1 MTARPD
7 LLLTFDFPPIGGGI
21 SRLMS
26 ELAMRYP
33 PGELI
38 VSTGQVDGS
47 GESDRQFPGRIDR
60 LALPSHRLKT
70 LQGLILW
77 SGRVRALA
85 RDHDAKFI
93 LCGNLRPAAY
103 PAKWLRETAGLPYG
117 VVLYGGDLLGLR
129 HNYLESRAKRLA
141 ARTLLASAEVLV
153 AISRW
158 THDLACEVLRELG
171 LADRTLRVRVIPMGA
186 DPALFTPGLDAGPL
200 VVRHRL
206 PPARWLV
213 TVARLVPH
221 KGVDVTIRALRLLVQ
236 AFPDLHYAIVGEGSY
251 QPSLESLAQ
260 EAGVADRVH
269 FLTDVRDAELPLA
282 YALADVYVG
291 VSRQTA
297 RDVEGFGISLLEAQ
311 ASATPVVA
319 GRSGGMPDAVREGE
333 TGLLTDPEDP
343 AAVAASIASLLR
355 EPGLAARLGAGGR
368 RAVERYYNWNRVVDD
383 FRALSVTATPAPP

>member
-1 MTARPD
+1 MTPQPD

-33 PGELI
+33 AGELI
-38 VSTGQVDGS
+38 VSTGQVEGWT
-47 GESDRQFPGRIDR
+47 ESDRQFPGRIDR

-70 LQGLILW
+70 LQGLVLW
-77 SGRVRALA
+77 SRRVRALA
-85 RDHDAKFI
+85 RDHHAKFI
-93 LCGNLRPAAY
+93 WCGNLRPAGY

-129 HNYLESRAKRLA
+129 HNYQASRAKRLA
-141 ARTLLASAEVLV
+141 ARTLLGSAEVLV

-171 LADRTLRVRVIPMGA
+171 LADRTLRVRVIPMGT
-186 DPALFTPGLDAGPL
+186 DPALFTPGRDAAPL
-200 VVRHRL
+200 VLRHGL

-221 KGVDVTIRALRLLVQ
+221 KGVDVTIRALRLLLEE
-236 AFPDLHYAIVGEGSY
+236 FPDLHYAIVGEGSY
-251 QPSLESLAQ
+251 QPSLETLAREQ
-260 EAGVADRVH
+260 GLADRVR
-269 FLTDVRDAELPLA
+269 FLTDVHDADLPLA

-297 RDVEGFGISLLEAQ
+297 RDVEGFGIALLEAQ
-311 ASATPVVA
+311 ASGKPVVA

-343 AAVAASIASLLR
+343 VAVAASIASLLR
-355 EPGLAARLGAGGR
+355 EPALAGRLGAGGR
-368 RAVERYYNWNRVVDD
+368 TAVERYYNWDRVVAD
-383 FRALSVTATPAPP
+383 FRALSAPATPAPP

>member
-1 MTARPD
+1 MTPRPD

-33 PGELI
+33 AGELI
-38 VSTGQVDGS
+38 VSTGQVEGS
-47 GESDRQFPGRIDR
+47 AESDREFPGRIDR

-77 SGRVRALA
+77 SRRVRALA
-85 RDHDAKFI
+85 RDHDAKFV

-171 LADRTLRVRVIPMGA
+171 LADRTLRVRVIPMGT
-186 DPALFTPGLDAGPL
+186 DPALFTPGLEAGPL
-200 VVRHRL
+200 VARHRL

-221 KGVDVTIRALRLLVQ
+221 KGVDVTIRALRLLVEE
-236 AFPDLHYAIVGEGSY
+236 FPDLHYAIVGEGSY
-251 QPSLESLAQ
+251 QASLEDLAR
-260 EAGVADRVH
+260 EAGLADRVR
-269 FLTDVRDAELPLA
+269 FLVDVRDTELPLA

-311 ASATPVVA
+311 ASGKPVVA

-343 AAVAASIASLLR
+343 AAVAASIATLLR
-355 EPGLAARLGAGGR
+355 EPALAARLGAGGR
-368 RAVERYYNWNRVVDD
+368 SAVQRYYNWDRVVDD
-383 FRALSVTATPAPP
+383 FRALSATATPAPP

>member
-1 MTARPD
+1 MMPRPD

-33 PGELI
+33 AGELI
-38 VSTGQVDGS
+38 VSTGQVDGWA
-47 GESDRQFPGRIDR
+47 ESDRQFPGRIDR

-70 LQGLILW
+70 LQGLVLW
-77 SGRVRALA
+77 SRRVRALA

-93 LCGNLRPAAY
+93 WCGNLRPAGY

-129 HNYLESRAKRLA
+129 HNYRASRAKRLA
-141 ARTLLASAEVLV
+141 ARTLLGSAEVLV

-171 LADRTLRVRVIPMGA
+171 LADRTLRVRVIPLGT
-186 DPALFTPGLDAGPL
+186 DPGLFTPGRDAAPL
-200 VVRHRL
+200 VLRHRL
-206 PPARWLV
+206 PAARWLV

-221 KGVDVTIRALRLLVQ
+221 KGVDVTIRALRLLVEE
-236 AFPDLHYAIVGEGSY
+236 FPDLHYAIVGEGSY
-251 QPSLESLAQ
+251 QPSLETLAREQ
-260 EAGVADRVH
+260 GLADRVR
-269 FLTDVRDAELPLA
+269 FLTDVHDADLPLA

-297 RDVEGFGISLLEAQ
+297 RDVEGFGIALLEAQ
-311 ASATPVVA
+311 ASGKPVVA

-343 AAVAASIASLLR
+343 VAVAASIASLLR
-355 EPGLAARLGAGGR
+355 EPALAARLGAGGR
-368 RAVERYYNWNRVVDD
+368 TAVERYYNWDRVVAD
-383 FRALSVTATPAPP
+383 FRALSAPATPAPP

>member
-77 SGRVRALA
+77 SRRVRALA

-269 FLTDVRDAELPLA
+269 FLTDVRD
-282 YALADVYVG
+282 
-291 VSRQTA
+291 SRQTA